1 MNKQQH
7 TDGQSTIKFDFY
19 TAIVRFYRIEMNQ
32 ADSNQITAMLN
43 YKHLHYFRTVAKAG
57 AINRAAEKLHLAPQ
71 TLSGQISAFETRLG
85 VALFRRSG
93 RRLEL
98 TDAGRTALAYADE
111 IFHVGAELEEALQN
125 RAAAPVHP
133 FRVGIAD
140 VVPKA
145 IAYQLLAPALAL
157 GEPVKL
163 VCREDRLQ
171 QLAAEL
177 SIHRLDM
184 VLADRPL
191 PSSMDIKGYSHPLG
205 ECGIAFLAA
214 KSVAKKLKPDFPD
227 ALHGAPLLI
236 PGEDSALRVPLLRW
250 LERNSLQP
258 TIVGEFDDSALMSAF
273 GQAGAGVFPVPL
285 TTAREVMKQ
294 YNVIE
299 LGRTLDIRERFFA
312 ISVERRLSHPAVLAV
327 SAAARRNFEPDNV

>member
-1 MNKQQH
+1 
-7 TDGQSTIKFDFY
+7 
-19 TAIVRFYRIEMNQ
+19 
-32 ADSNQITAMLN
+32 MLN
-43 YKHLHYFRTVAKAG
+43 YKHLHYFRTVAKVG
-57 AINRAAEKLHLAPQ
+57 AINRAAEKLHLTPQ
-71 TLSGQISAFETRLG
+71 TLSGQLSAFEARLG

-98 TDAGRTALAYADE
+98 TDAGRTALTYADE
-111 IFHVGAELEEALQN
+111 IFQVGAELEEALQN
-125 RAAAPVHP
+125 RPTARAHP

-145 IAYQLLAPALAL
+145 TAYQLLAPALTLA
-157 GEPVKL
+157 EPV
-163 VCREDRLQ
+163 RLACKEGRLE

-191 PSSMDIKGYSHPLG
+191 PSTMDIKGYSHPLG

-214 KSVAKKLKPDFPD
+214 HSVKTTLRQSFPASLD
-227 ALHGAPLLI
+227 GAPLLI
-236 PGEDSALRVPLLRW
+236 PGEDSALRAPLLRW
-250 LERNSLQP
+250 LERKSITP

-285 TTAREVMKQ
+285 TTAADVMRQYGVLEVGQ
-294 YNVIE
+294 
-299 LGRTLDIRERFFA
+299 TLEIRERFFA
-312 ISVERRLSHPAVLAV
+312 ISVERRISHPAVLAV
-327 SAAARRNFEPDNV
+327 SEAARLRFQPLAAG

>member
-1 MNKQQH
+1 
-7 TDGQSTIKFDFY
+7 
-19 TAIVRFYRIEMNQ
+19 
-32 ADSNQITAMLN
+32 MLN
-43 YKHLHYFRTVAKAG
+43 YKHLHYFRTVAKTG

-71 TLSGQISAFETRLG
+71 TLSGQISLLEDRLG

-98 TDAGRTALAYADE
+98 TDAGRTALTYADE
-111 IFHVGAELEEALQN
+111 IFHIGAELEEALQN
-125 RAAAPVHP
+125 RLAARVHP

-145 IAYQLLAPALAL
+145 IAYQLLAPALTLA
-157 GEPVKL
+157 EPVKL
-163 VCREDRLQ
+163 VCREDRLE
-171 QLAAEL
+171 QLAADL
-177 SIHRLDM
+177 AVHRLDM

-214 KSVAKKLKPDFPD
+214 PAIAGTLEPDFPASLD
-227 ALHGAPLLI
+227 GAPLLI
-236 PGEDSALRVPLLRW
+236 PGEDSALHAPLLRW
-250 LERNSLQP
+250 LERRGIQP
-258 TIVGEFDDSALMSAF
+258 IIVGEFDDSALMSAF

-285 TTAREVMKQ
+285 TTAQEAMRQ
-294 YNVIE
+294 YQVIE
-299 LGRTLDIRERFFA
+299 LGQTLDIRERFFA

-327 SAAARRNFEPDNV
+327 SEAARRRFQPQEAG

>member
-1 MNKQQH
+1 
-7 TDGQSTIKFDFY
+7 
-19 TAIVRFYRIEMNQ
+19 
-32 ADSNQITAMLN
+32 MLN
-43 YKHLHYFRTVAKAG
+43 YKHLYYFRTVAKTG

-71 TLSGQISAFETRLG
+71 TLSGQISVFEERLG
-85 VALFRRSG
+85 VALFRRTG

-98 TDAGRTALAYADE
+98 TDAGRTTLTYADE

-125 RAAAPVHP
+125 RSAARVHP

-140 VVPKA
+140 VVPKT

-157 GEPVKL
+157 AEPVKL
-163 VCREDRLQ
+163 VCKEDRLE

-205 ECGIAFLAA
+205 ECGVAFLATRA
-214 KSVAKKLKPDFPD
+214 IADALGPDFP
-227 ALHGAPLLI
+227 ANLHGIPMLI
-236 PGEDSALRVPLLRW
+236 PGEDSALRAPLLRW
-250 LERNSLQP
+250 FERHDIQP

-273 GQAGAGVFPVPL
+273 GQAGAGVFPAAQ
-285 TTAREVMKQ
+285 TTVQDMMRQ
-294 YNVIE
+294 YDVVEI
-299 LGRTLDIRERFFA
+299 GQTRDIRERFFA
-312 ISVERRLSHPAVLAV
+312 ISVERRISHPAVLAV
-327 SAAARRNFEPDNV
+327 SEAARRRFLPQDAG

>member
-1 MNKQQH
+1 
-7 TDGQSTIKFDFY
+7 
-19 TAIVRFYRIEMNQ
+19 
-32 ADSNQITAMLN
+32 MLN
-43 YKHLHYFRTVAKAG
+43 YKHLHYFRTVAKTG
-57 AINRAAEKLHLAPQ
+57 AINRAAEKLHLTPQ
-71 TLSGQISAFETRLG
+71 TLSGQISVFEARLG
-85 VALFRRSG
+85 VALFRRTG

-98 TDAGRTALAYADE
+98 TEAGRTTLNYADE
-111 IFHVGAELEEALQN
+111 IFQVGAELEEALQN
-125 RAAAPVHP
+125 RLATRVHP

-140 VVPKA
+140 VVPKM

-157 GEPVKL
+157 TEPVKL
-163 VCREDRLQ
+163 VCKEDRLE

-205 ECGIAFLAA
+205 ECGIAFLAPRA
-214 KSVAKKLKPDFPD
+214 VAATLGPDFP
-227 ALHGAPLLI
+227 ANLHGTPLLI
-236 PGEDSALRVPLLRW
+236 PGEDSALRASLLRW
-250 LERNSLQP
+250 LERRGVQP

-285 TTAREVMKQ
+285 TTLQDVMLQYDVVEVGQ
-294 YNVIE
+294 
-299 LGRTLDIRERFFA
+299 TLEVRERFFA

-327 SAAARRNFEPDNV
+327 SEAARLRFQLQGAG

>member
-1 MNKQQH
+1 
-7 TDGQSTIKFDFY
+7 
-19 TAIVRFYRIEMNQ
+19 
-32 ADSNQITAMLN
+32 MLN

-57 AINRAAEKLHLAPQ
+57 AINRAAEKLHLTPQ
-71 TLSGQISAFETRLG
+71 TLSGQISILEDRLG
-85 VALFRRSG
+85 VALFRRAG

-98 TDAGRTALAYADE
+98 TDAGRTALTYADE
-111 IFHVGAELEEALQN
+111 IFDVGAELEEALQN
-125 RAAAPVHP
+125 RATARVHP

-145 IAYQLLAPALAL
+145 IAYQLLAPALTLA
-157 GEPVKL
+157 EPVKL
-163 VCREDRLQ
+163 ICKEERLE

-191 PSSMDIKGYSHPLG
+191 PSNMDIKGYSHPLG

-214 KSVAKKLKPDFPD
+214 RAIAGTLGQDFP
-227 ALHGAPLLI
+227 ANLHGAPLLI

-250 LERNSLQP
+250 LERRGIQP
-258 TIVGEFDDSALMSAF
+258 TIVGEFNDSALMSAF

-285 TTAREVMKQ
+285 TTAQEAMRQHEV
-294 YNVIE
+294 VE
-299 LGRTLDIRERFFA
+299 LGQTLEIRERFFA

-327 SAAARRNFEPDNV
+327 SEAARRRFQLQNAD

>member
-1 MNKQQH
+1 
-7 TDGQSTIKFDFY
+7 
-19 TAIVRFYRIEMNQ
+19 
-32 ADSNQITAMLN
+32 MLN

-57 AINRAAEKLHLAPQ
+57 AINRAAEKLHLTPQ
-71 TLSGQISAFETRLG
+71 TLSGQISVFEARLG
-85 VALFRRSG
+85 VALFRRTG

-98 TDAGRTALAYADE
+98 TDAGRTALTYADE

-125 RAAAPVHP
+125 LLTKRVYP

-140 VVPKA
+140 VVPKM
-145 IAYQLLAPALAL
+145 IAYQLLEPALAL
-157 GEPVKL
+157 AEPVKL
-163 VCREDRLQ
+163 VCKEDRLE

-191 PSSMDIKGYSHPLG
+191 PSSMDIKGYSHLLG

-214 KSVAKKLKPDFPD
+214 RAVAAKLEPDFP
-227 ALHGAPLLI
+227 ANLHGAPLLI
-236 PGEDSALRVPLLRW
+236 PGEDSALRASLLRW
-250 LERNSLQP
+250 LERRGVLP

-285 TTAREVMKQ
+285 STLQEVMRQ
-294 YNVIE
+294 YDVVE
-299 LGRTLDIRERFFA
+299 VGQTLEVRERFFA
-312 ISVERRLSHPAVLAV
+312 ISVERRLSHPAVVAV
-327 SAAARRNFEPDNV
+327 SEAARLRFLPLGAG

>member
-1 MNKQQH
+1 
-7 TDGQSTIKFDFY
+7 
-19 TAIVRFYRIEMNQ
+19 
-32 ADSNQITAMLN
+32 MLN
-43 YKHLHYFRTVAKAG
+43 YRHLHYFRTVAKTG
-57 AINRAAEKLHLAPQ
+57 AINRAAEKLHLTPQ
-71 TLSGQISAFETRLG
+71 TLSGQIGAFEARLG

-98 TDAGRTALAYADE
+98 TDAGRTALTYADD

>member
-1 MNKQQH
+1 
-7 TDGQSTIKFDFY
+7 
-19 TAIVRFYRIEMNQ
+19 E
-32 ADSNQITAMLN
+32 
-43 YKHLHYFRTVAKAG
+43 
-57 AINRAAEKLHLAPQ
+57 E
-71 TLSGQISAFETRLG
+71 RLG

-98 TDAGRTALAYADE
+98 TDAGRTALIYADD
-111 IFHVGAELEEALQN
+111 IFQVGAELEDALQN
-125 RAAAPVHP
+125 RLAPRAHP

-157 GEPVKL
+157 AEPVKL
-163 VCREDRLQ
+163 VCREDRLE

-191 PSSMDIKGYSHPLG
+191 PSTMDIKGYSHPLG

-214 KSVAKKLKPDFPD
+214 RAIADTLEAAFP
-227 ALHGAPLLI
+227 ANLHGVPFLI

-250 LERNSLQP
+250 LERKDIQP
-258 TIVGEFDDSALMSAF
+258 TVVGEFDDSALMSAF
-273 GQAGAGVFPVPL
+273 GQAGAGVFPVPI
-285 TTAREVMKQ
+285 TTVQDVMRQ
-294 YNVIE
+294 YEVIE
-299 LGRTLDIRERFFA
+299 LGRTQEIRERFFA

-327 SAAARRNFEPDNV
+327 SEAARQRFRPQDN